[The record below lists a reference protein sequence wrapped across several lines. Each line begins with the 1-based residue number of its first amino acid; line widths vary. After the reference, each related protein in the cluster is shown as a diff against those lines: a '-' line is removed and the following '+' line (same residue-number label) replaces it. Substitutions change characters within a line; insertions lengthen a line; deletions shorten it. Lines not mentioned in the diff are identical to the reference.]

1 MKLSSVFVLFF
12 FFLYSLRA
20 ENTGEIDSLKALLGK
35 AIHDSSRAEIQLLL
49 SGKLAKSESA
59 VSRNYAL
66 EALSYYKKIKDE
78 RKSASAFSSAAFAFM
93 NSGEYEQAIEYNLRA
108 LYIYEKLNA
117 AHPDDSGNKK
127 LLGYIHNK
135 LGAVYYYLGNYNKA
149 LEYWHQSLLFS
160 SETNDREGEAYL
172 LNNMG
177 LIYEKQEKFDSALVN
192 HRQSLKI
199 KEALNDRAG
208 ISGSMNNIGNIY
220 FYKKEYRKA
229 IEQWKLALR
238 IKEELNEKQGISN
251 TLQNI
256 GFGYYFK
263 KEYDQALTFL
273 NKGLKMAEE
282 INNKHYIKEAY
293 GKLADVYRE
302 MKNFEKA
309 LEYQQL
315 FGVMKD
321 TIFNEESAR
330 RMAEIETRYQTEK
343 KEKEIQIKNLQLS
356 ERDAE
361 IKSQRITI
369 FASAGSLMLLLSLA
383 IVILRAYKLKQK
395 ANLLLKKQK
404 LEIEI
409 QKGIIE
415 EKNRD
420 ITDSI
425 EYAKHIQ
432 DAILPEKEKI
442 LQALPESFIFYLPK
456 DIVSGDFY
464 WCSQS
469 STGETLI
476 AAADC
481 TGHGVPGAF
490 MSMIGSNTL
499 TKIVAEQHLTQPAEV
514 LSRLNREIKSAL
526 KQKTDGDSSKDGMDI
541 ALLKIT
547 DGREECRVD
556 FAGANRPLIYF
567 ENSELK
573 EVSPDKNAIGGYT
586 NDTYQFTNHRL
597 KFQKDN
603 MLYIFSD
610 GFADQFGGQKGKKF
624 MMKNLKELFKNIKNL
639 PVSEQEKI
647 LRDIFLSWKG
657 DMEQVDDVLII
668 GIRL

>member
-1 MKLSSVFVLFF
+1 MKLSRVFVLFF
-12 FFLYSLRA
+12 FFLNNLWA

-49 SGKLAKSESA
+49 SDKLAKSESA
-59 VSRNYAL
+59 NSRNYAL
-66 EALSYYKKIKDE
+66 EALSYYTKTKDE
-78 RKSASAFSSAAFAFM
+78 KNAARAFSSAAFAFL
-93 NSGEYEQAIEYNLRA
+93 NSGDYEQAIDYNLRA

-117 AHPDDSGNKK
+117 EYPDDFGNKK
-127 LLGYIHNK
+127 SLSYIYNK
-135 LGAVYYYLGNYNKA
+135 LGAVYYYLGNYGKA
-149 LEYWHQSLLFS
+149 LEYWQQSLQFS
-160 SETNDREGEAYL
+160 SEINDKEGQAHL

-177 LIYEKQEKFDSALVN
+177 LIYEKQEKYDSALAN
-192 HRQSLKI
+192 HRQSLRI
-199 KEALNDRAG
+199 KEELNDRAG
-208 ISGSMNNIGNIY
+208 ISGSINNIGNIY
-220 FYKKEYRKA
+220 FYKKEYQKA
-229 IEQWKLALR
+229 IEQWKLSLE
-238 IKEELNEKQGISN
+238 IKAELNEKQGITN

-263 KEYDQALTFL
+263 KEYDNALAFL
-273 NKGLKMAEE
+273 NKGLKIAAE

-315 FGVMKD
+315 FGAMKD
-321 TIFNEESAR
+321 TIFNEESAK
-330 RMAEIETRYQTEK
+330 RMAEIETKYQTEK
-343 KEKEIQIKNLQLS
+343 KEKEIQIKNLQIN

-369 FASAGSLMLLLSLA
+369 FSSAGGLILLFTLA

-425 EYAKHIQ
+425 TYAKNIQ

-442 LQALPESFIFYLPK
+442 LQSFPESFILYMPK

-464 WCSQS
+464 WCSQT
-469 STGETLI
+469 STCETLI

-514 LSRLNREIKSAL
+514 LCRLNREIKSAL
-526 KQKTDGDSSKDGMDI
+526 KQKADGDSSKDGMDI
-541 ALLKIT
+541 ALLKIS
-547 DGREECRVD
+547 DGEGEYRVD
-556 FAGANRPLIYF
+556 FSGANRPLIYF
-567 ENSELK
+567 ENGEMK
-573 EVSPDKNAIGGYT
+573 EIPPDKNAIGGYT
-586 NDTYQFTNHRL
+586 NDHYQFTPHGL
-597 KFQKDN
+597 KFQKDT

-610 GFADQFGGQKGKKF
+610 GYSDQFGGSKGKKF
-624 MMKNLKELFKNIKNL
+624 MLKNLKQLFKDIKYL
-639 PVSEQEKI
+639 PVKEQEKT

-657 DMEQVDDVLII
+657 NMEQVDDVLII